1 MTTHSYFTPVC
12 REALAASIIE
22 QVEALISNEWKDILR
37 SSVEKAGLPEDFTF
51 DEDGEEASQE
61 TWDLLYG
68 EGFVDLCFNDEGRK
82 LELSVEFGDDGDA

>member
-37 SSVEKAGLPEDFTF
+37 SSVENAGLPEFFDF
-51 DEDGEEASQE
+51 DDDGEEASKE

-68 EGFVDLCFNDEGRK
+68 DQFIDLSFNDDGRK
-82 LELSVEFGDDGDA
+82 LELSVEFADNA